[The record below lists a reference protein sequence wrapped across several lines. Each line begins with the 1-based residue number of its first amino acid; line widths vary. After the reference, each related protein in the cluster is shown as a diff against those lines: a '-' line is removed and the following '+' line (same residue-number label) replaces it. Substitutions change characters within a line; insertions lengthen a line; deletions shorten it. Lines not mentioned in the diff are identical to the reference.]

1 MCGTDSIRD
10 VIAFPKTIEGKDLMS
25 GAPVGISEEEKQR
38 YHIQTVMDTPM
49 EEDTDYKDEA
59 KTVN

>member
-1 MCGTDSIRD
+1 
-10 VIAFPKTIEGKDLMS
+10 MS

-59 KTVN
+59 KTVNQPVAT